1 MITFLALENPTYP
14 SNATLEAEDRAD
26 LVLHQQRSAE
36 AAWLRLCRRF
46 VDDAEHLIA
55 QMPLGL
61 HIRGYDAPHIL
72 TLVRRD
78 FVNFTETTMEEAM
91 EAVEP

>member
-1 MITFLALENPTYP
+1 MNAINPLYP
-14 SNATLEAEDRAD
+14 TAEDRAD
-26 LVLHQQRSAE
+26 LVLHQQRAAE
-36 AAWLRLCRRF
+36 DAFRRACRRF
-46 VDDAEHLIA
+46 ADAIEHIVN

-78 FVNFTETTMEEAM
+78 FTNFQEATMEEAM

>member
-1 MITFLALENPTYP
+1 MNAINPLYP
-14 SNATLEAEDRAD
+14 TAEDRAD
-26 LVLHQQRSAE
+26 LVLHQQQSAE

-61 HIRGYDAPHIL
+61 HIHGYDAAHIL

-78 FVNFTETTMEEAM
+78 FVNFETVEMENT
-91 EAVEP
+91 P